1 MKTFPDSGAI
11 HIVKERKKRLQKTLL
26 FSLIGSI
33 IFVLT
38 CTGANFVLVYLTT
51 SDSAQTADTFL
62 KTISSDNLNDAY
74 ELGSDDFK
82 QAQSLDK
89 FIDMITGSYITSY
102 KLTEWHNRT
111 LNSSDKNIYT
121 GTLSGI
127 SNKSMPFNLTV
138 VKEQGSWKI
147 FSLTGPG
154 RYGVGP
160 GTWFRQV
167 PASKELQLL
176 AKNTMLDFDKAVR
189 EKSFVEF
196 YNNMWTFR
204 SSISLWKFQA
214 TFEKFIQNN
223 IDLSS
228 TNVVAPTFIDEPS
241 LERSPSGTLLVT
253 NGIFDTEN
261 GSIPFTFRYLYDHPN
276 WKLININVGFPGDPT
291 FNLRN

>member
-1 MKTFPDSGAI
+1 MKKNPDSSAV
-11 HIVKERKKRLQKTLL
+11 HIERERTNRLRRTLL

-33 IFVLT
+33 IFVFT
-38 CTGANFVLVYLTT
+38 CTGANFALVYFTT
-51 SDSAQTADTFL
+51 SDSAQTADMFL
-62 KTISSDNLNDAY
+62 KTISAGNLNESY
-74 ELGSDDFK
+74 ELASGDFK

-89 FIDMITGSYITSY
+89 FIDMITGADITGY
-102 KLTEWHNRT
+102 KLTEWQHRT
-111 LNSSDKNIYT
+111 LDSSDKNIYT
-121 GTLSGI
+121 GTLSGRL
-127 SNKSMPFNLTV
+127 NKSMPFNLRV
-138 VKEQGSWKI
+138 VKELGVWKL

-160 GTWFRQV
+160 GAWFRQV
-167 PASKELQLL
+167 PGNTELQLL
-176 AKNTMLDFDKAVR
+176 TKNTMSDFEEAVR

-196 YNNMWTFR
+196 YSNMWTFR

-228 TNVVAPTFIDEPS
+228 TNNIAPTFIDDPS

-253 NGIFDTEN
+253 NGTFDTQN
-261 GSIPFTFRYLYDHPN
+261 GQVPFTFRYLYDHPN
-276 WKLININVGFPGDPT
+276 WKLININVGFPGDPR